1 MNYGLNSCFP
11 KIIFR
16 MVAFFLEFDIERK
29 RINWCKQ
36 SPEVSKKHLYINL
49 GSMYGY
55 NLLNYNMKLTAV
67 LPILI

>member
-1 MNYGLNSCFP
+1 
-11 KIIFR
+11 
-16 MVAFFLEFDIERK
+16 MVAIFLEFDIERN